1 MSTPFDLTPSL
12 YHELEQ
18 RARAILGMRRVGD
31 DPETLSLV
39 HQACLKMLKGDER
52 TFSTRAEFL
61 AFSAKAMRHVLIDLV
76 RSRKADRRGGGRAR
90 VPLDDASE
98 SAGAERTGDDEIL
111 DVHEKLERLAAEDER
126 LARIV
131 ELRFFGG
138 LTFPEIAEVIGASR
152 EVAEADWRFAKVWLR
167 GALDGE

>member
-1 MSTPFDLTPSL
+1 MPEPFDLTPSL
-12 YHELEQ
+12 YGELEQ

-39 HQACLKMLKGDER
+39 HAACIKMWKGEAR
-52 TFSTRAEFL
+52 TFATRADFL
-61 AFSAKAMRHVLIDLV
+61 AFSATAMRHVLIDLV
-76 RSRKADRRGGGRAR
+76 RSRRAARRGGDRGR
-90 VPLDDASE
+90 VPLDEASS
-98 SAGAERTGDDEIL
+98 SARAPGGGEDEVL
-111 DVHEKLERLAAEDER
+111 DVHEKLDR
-126 LARIV
+126 LAREDGRLARVV

-138 LTFPEIAEVIGASR
+138 LTYAEIAEVLQTSP